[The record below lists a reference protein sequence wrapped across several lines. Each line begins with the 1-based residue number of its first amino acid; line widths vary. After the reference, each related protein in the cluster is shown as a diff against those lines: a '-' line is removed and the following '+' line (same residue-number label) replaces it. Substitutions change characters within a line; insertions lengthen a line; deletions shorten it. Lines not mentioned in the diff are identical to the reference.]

1 MSPFVPDLP
10 EDFDAFWQETVAEAK
25 AAPLDF
31 RREHSGTPSPGP
43 SPSFGTDI
51 QSRERGTGETSLLTF
66 RGVDGTPRFGWIH
79 APEGARRLPSFLW
92 IPPYGRESLLP
103 NEYGTREGFV
113 SLSFNFFGHEA
124 MHQEKYVPARGY
136 FAEGVSEPETWV
148 FRRMFQDAF
157 LAARVMQAQPEVD
170 EDRIASMGMSQGAG
184 ISIWLGAWCPIVKAV
199 CADMPFL
206 GAMRAALSRNAYR
219 YPLKE
224 LIDFADTIPVG
235 MERVLNT
242 LAYFDTMNQA
252 TRCKVPTL
260 VSLGEKDP
268 AARPE
273 NVEAV
278 YEALA
283 CEKKL
288 IRYDWG
294 HDWHPGM
301 IEANRA
307 WLLDH
312 LP

>member
-1 MSPFVPDLP
+1 MNPFQPDLP
-10 EDFDAFWQETVAEAK
+10 EDFESFWQETVAEAK

-31 RREHSGTPSPGP
+31 RREAGV
-43 SPSFGTDI
+43 
-51 QSRERGTGETSLLTF
+51 RGHDSVSHPQDSGETSLITF
-66 RGVDGTPRFGWIH
+66 RGIEGSPRFGWIH
-79 APEGARRLPSFLW
+79 APKGARRLPSFLW

-103 NEYGTREGFV
+103 NEFGTRDGFA
-113 SLSFNFFGHEA
+113 SMSFNFFGHEA

-136 FAEGVSEPETWV
+136 FAEGVTEPETWV
-148 FRRMFQDAF
+148 FRRMFQDAY

-170 EDRIASMGMSQGAG
+170 EDRIGSMGMSQGGG

-199 CADMPFL
+199 SADMPFL
-206 GAMRAALSRNAYR
+206 GAMRSALNRNAHR

-224 LIDFADTIPVG
+224 LIDFAETIPVG

-242 LAYFDTMNQA
+242 ISYFDTMNQA
-252 TRCKVPTL
+252 TFCRVSTQ

-273 NVEAV
+273 NVEAIFD
-278 YEALA
+278 ALS
-283 CEKKL
+283 CEKRL

-294 HDWHPGM
+294 HDWHPEMVENNRRWM
-301 IEANRA
+301 I
-307 WLLDH
+307 DH